1 MKKLILLLM
10 LVCFTASFIACG
22 KNEDIVD
29 SSKDV
34 DVQSDNNEV
43 NDKTSDNEDV
53 VEKVDESN
61 TDIITEEMYFYTG
74 IYYDYPSDKKF
85 HERTLTANI
94 ICKNKADEDIVIV
107 LSHNDHGDDTF
118 SDYVAFD
125 GTLDDVIDY
134 ASEDILH
141 AIQSEAAYWAFET
154 MEVNSTEKVSMAGY
168 DSIKF
173 TATTANASI
182 DDVQWDCYMYGYA
195 FVINDLPYTV
205 VGVVT
210 TKQQEQSMID
220 EMIADVDAIAGSIRT
235 EE

>member
-53 VEKVDESN
+53 VEKVDEDN
-61 TDIITEEMYFYTG
+61 TDKITEEVYRGTG
-74 IYYDYPSDKKF
+74 IYYDYPSKMKYVDEILDADILQKSK
-85 HERTLTANI
+85 ANQDI
-94 ICKNKADEDIVIV
+94 TIVITCD
-107 LSHNDHGDDTF
+107 SAKEF
-118 SDYVAFD
+118 K
-125 GTLDDVIDY
+125 GTLEDVIDNRSDRITR
-134 ASEDILH
+134 AFRNKIWD
-141 AIQSEAAYWAFET
+141 WAFET
-154 MEVNSTEKVSMAGY
+154 LDVKSSENVKMAGY

-173 TATTANASI
+173 TATTTNASI
-182 DDVQWDCYMYGYA
+182 DDIRWDCYVYGYA
-195 FVINDLPYTV
+195 FIINDLPYVV
-205 VGVVT
+205 VGVVAPED
-210 TKQQEQSMID
+210 QEQSMID

>member
-1 MKKLILLLM
+1 MKKLVLLLM
-10 LVCFTASFIACG
+10 LVCLTGCFSACG
-22 KNEDIVD
+22 KDEDIVD
-29 SSKDV
+29 SSENV
-34 DVQSDNNEV
+34 DVQSDNEV
-43 NDKTSDNEDV
+43 NDNTSNVEDV

-61 TDIITEEMYFYTG
+61 TDIITEEMYFNTG

-85 HERTLTANI
+85 HEKTVTANI
-94 ICKNKADEDIVIV
+94 ICKNKADEDVVIV
-107 LSHNDHGDDTF
+107 LSHNDRDDTF

-125 GTLDDVIDY
+125 GTLEDVIDY

-154 MEVNSTEKVSMAGY
+154 MDVNSTEKVSMAGY

-210 TKQQEQSMID
+210 TKEQEQSMID